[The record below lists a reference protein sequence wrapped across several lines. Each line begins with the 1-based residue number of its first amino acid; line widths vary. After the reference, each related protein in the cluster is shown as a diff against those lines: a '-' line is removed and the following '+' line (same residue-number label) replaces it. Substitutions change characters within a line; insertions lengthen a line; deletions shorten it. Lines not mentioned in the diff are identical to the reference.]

1 MRRSLALVAAVTLTA
16 FTTACG
22 RDAGTTPADTT
33 RAAAGDTS
41 QLAGGPL
48 SDRGVVTLMT
58 HVNVSEVGAAQGA
71 MPKLGDPTVRAFAQ
85 RMIADHGALDSAL
98 KALPVNETPAP
109 YPPSQFVTLQ
119 AASRQVSSVLGVM
132 PAGPAFDRAYVASQ
146 VADHAQALDSLQQWR
161 GAVRDPAL
169 RTALD
174 GAMAK
179 VQEHLGLARA
189 IQDALGGGVDSSGSP
204 MPVPRLTPSA
214 INQAAGSLDRRPP
227 DTTVT
232 PTAHRVRPDTVR
244 RDSVRRP

>member
-1 MRRSLALVAAVTLTA
+1 MRRCLALVAAAAVTVLTA
-16 FTTACG
+16 ACR
-22 RDAGTTPADTT
+22 RDAGATHADTT

-41 QLAGGPL
+41 QAATGPL
-48 SDRGVVTLMT
+48 SDRGVVTLLT
-58 HVNVSEVGAAQGA
+58 HVNVTEVGAAQGA
-71 MPKLGDPTVRAFAQ
+71 MPKLGEPTVRAFAQ
-85 RMIADHGALDSAL
+85 RMVVDHGALDSAV

-119 AASRQVSSVLGVM
+119 AAARHLSSVLAVM

-146 VADHAQALDSLQQWR
+146 VADHAQALDSLQHWR
-161 GAVRDPAL
+161 GAVRDPEL

-179 VQEHLGLARA
+179 VQEHLELARA
-189 IQDALGGGVDSSGSP
+189 LQDALGGGVDSSRSP
-204 MPVPRLTPSA
+204 VPAPRLTPSA

-232 PTAHRVRPDTVR
+232 STAHRVRPDSVR